1 MSMDQKASPESL
13 SVAEAAGLQK
23 AIAEFPSDVAE
34 AARAAAQEVADMP
47 DLDGTLEP
55 WPSMRV
61 RRER

>member
-1 MSMDQKASPESL
+1 MSMDQKASPEL
-13 SVAEAAGLQK
+13 LTFAEAAGLQK
-23 AIAEFPSDVAE
+23 ALAEFPNDVAE

-55 WPSMRV
+55 WPPMRV